1 MRSHFVWTLPRMEAL
16 TELWPDH
23 SASYIAA
30 TLGDGCTRNSVI
42 GKANRLG
49 LPKKKAGGT
58 AGRKP
63 QSAKIAKIRLRPYV
77 TRPKIKPQPVDITLA
92 VRFPDLR
99 DWHCHYVLG
108 EPAGVNTLYC
118 GNPRDAGHSYCQA
131 HCIVMFNGLWCPST
145 IDERHRAARARQA
158 KLKKARLD
166 NSHI

>member
-30 TLGDGCTRNSVI
+30 TFGEGCTRNSII

-49 LPKKKAGGT
+49 LPKKKAGGA

-63 QSAKIAKIRLRPYV
+63 QSARVAKTPMRRFVAPL
-77 TRPKIKPQPVDITLA
+77 PKPVDISLA

-108 EPAGVNTLYC
+108 EPAGVATLYC

-131 HCIVMFNGLWCPST
+131 HCIVMYNGLWCPST
-145 IDERHRAARARQA
+145 IEERHRAARMRQA
-158 KLKKARLD
+158 KMKKMGRAA
-166 NSHI
+166 